1 VLLQVIS
8 GLLCQAGFLREP
20 PLFRGINKPGV
31 FGGNRLYRGINA
43 RYDSCEPAVKGSKLC
58 CVGATDDFDDVRR
71 DPDPVRRGRR
81 ATELLAVYQQRAAE
95 LARLRR
101 VAVEDAHRELGMSY
115 TQIAAAMGLT
125 KGRVSQIRG
134 TAPPPERAFFGTGP
148 VSVGVP
154 LRHGTA
160 GRQRP
165 LVAAEDMRAGEEA
178 ARLLEGYGL
187 AVTRYQIGPGTA
199 SAPPGDAV
207 VICGPKTAP
216 VGAALLARDSAL
228 DMREDGGRWW
238 IVQRATGQRL
248 GSPTDE
254 ADQEPADLAYVGRH
268 QPDEH
273 VTVHIAGIHAIGSLG
288 AVHYLAGHLA
298 ELFAGGGDASLSL
311 VTRAS
316 YDGLEITGS
325 SLAAGPFTW

>member
-1 VLLQVIS
+1 M
-8 GLLCQAGFLREP
+8 
-20 PLFRGINKPGV
+20 FRGINKPGV
-31 FGGNRLYRGINA
+31 FGGHRLYRGINA
-43 RYDSCEPAVKGSKLC
+43 RYGPCESAVKGSKLC

-95 LARLRR
+95 LARLRKA
-101 VAVEDAHRELGMSY
+101 AVEDAHRDLGLSY

-154 LRHGTA
+154 LRHGVTD
-160 GRQRP
+160 RRRP
-165 LVAAEDMRAGEEA
+165 LVAAEDMQAGEET
-178 ARLLEGYGL
+178 ARLLEGYAL
-187 AVTRYQIGPGTA
+187 AVTRYQIGPQTA
-199 SAPPGDAV
+199 AAPPGDAV

-216 VGAALLARDSAL
+216 VGAALLARDRAL

-248 GSPTDE
+248 GSPSDE
-254 ADQEPADLAYVGRH
+254 ADPAAADLAYVGRH
-268 QPDEH
+268 QEGEH

-298 ELFAGGGDASLSL
+298 ELFTQAGDASLSL

-325 SLAAGPFTW
+325 TLAAGPFTW

>member
-1 VLLQVIS
+1 
-8 GLLCQAGFLREP
+8 LRAELP
-20 PLFRGINKPGV
+20 RQLKMFRGVNKPGA
-31 FGGNRLYRGINA
+31 FGGHRLYRGINA
-43 RYDSCEPAVKGSKLC
+43 RYGSCEVTVKGSKLC

-71 DPDPVRRGRR
+71 DPDPLRRGRR
-81 ATELLAVYQQRAAE
+81 ATELLVVYQQRAAE
-95 LARLRR
+95 LARLRK
-101 VAVEDAHRELGMSY
+101 VAVEDAHRELGLSY

-154 LRHGTA
+154 LRHGMTD
-160 GRQRP
+160 RKRP
-165 LVAAEDMRAGEEA
+165 LVAAEDMQAGEET
-178 ARLLEGYGL
+178 ARLLEGYAL
-187 AVTRYQIGPGTA
+187 AVARYQIEPQTVA
-199 SAPPGDAV
+199 APPGDAV

-216 VGAALLARDSAL
+216 VGAALLARDPVL
-228 DMREDGGRWW
+228 DIREDGGRWW
-238 IVQRATGQRL
+238 ITERATGQRL
-248 GSPTDE
+248 GSPSDE
-254 ADQEPADLAYVGRH
+254 PDPAAADLAYVARH
-268 QPDEH
+268 CGGEH

-298 ELFAGGGDASLSL
+298 ELFAAAGDASLSL

-316 YDGLEITGS
+316 YDGLQITSS

>member
-1 VLLQVIS
+1 M
-8 GLLCQAGFLREP
+8 E
-20 PLFRGINKPGV
+20 
-31 FGGNRLYRGINA
+31 
-43 RYDSCEPAVKGSKLC
+43 
-58 CVGATDDFDDVRR
+58 ATDDFDDVRR

-81 ATELLAVYQQRAAE
+81 ATQLLVVYQQRSAE

-101 VAVEDAHRELGMSY
+101 VAVEDAHRDLGLSY
-115 TQIAAAMGLT
+115 SQIAVAMGLT

-154 LRHGTA
+154 LRHGMTD
-160 GRQRP
+160 RSRP
-165 LVAAEDMRAGEEA
+165 LIAAEDMRAGEEA
-178 ARLLEGYGL
+178 TRLLEGYAL
-187 AVTRYQIGPGTA
+187 AVTRYQIESGTA
-199 SAPPGDAV
+199 AAPPGDAV

-216 VGAALLARDSAL
+216 VGAALLARDKAL
-228 DMREDGGRWW
+228 DMRQDGGRWW
-238 IVQRATGQRL
+238 IIQRATGQRL

-254 ADQEPADLAYVGRH
+254 PERAADDLAYLGRH
-268 QPDEH
+268 QDGDK

-298 ELFAGGGDASLSL
+298 ELFARTGEASLSL
-311 VTRAS
+311 VIRAS
-316 YDGLEITGS
+316 YDGLEITSS

>member
-1 VLLQVIS
+1 
-8 GLLCQAGFLREP
+8 
-20 PLFRGINKPGV
+20 LFRGINKPGV
-31 FGGNRLYRGINA
+31 FGGHRLYRGINA
-43 RYDSCEPAVKGSKLC
+43 RYGPCESAVKGSKLC
-58 CVGATDDFDDVRR
+58 CVGATDDFEDVRR

-81 ATELLAVYQQRAAE
+81 ATELLAVYQQRASE

-125 KGRVSQIRG
+125 KGRVSQIRS

-154 LRHGTA
+154 LRHGVTD
-160 GRQRP
+160 RQRP

-178 ARLLEGYGL
+178 ARLLEGYAL
-187 AVTRYQIGPGTA
+187 AVTRYQIDPGTA
-199 SAPPGDAV
+199 AAPPGDAV

-216 VGAALLARDSAL
+216 VGAALLARDRAL

-238 IVQRATGQRL
+238 IIQRATGQRH
-248 GSPTDE
+248 GSPSDE
-254 ADQEPADLAYVGRH
+254 PDPAAADLAYVGRH
-268 QPDEH
+268 QDGGH

-298 ELFAGGGDASLSL
+298 ELYAGAGDASLSL

-325 SLAAGPFTW
+325 SLAADPFTW